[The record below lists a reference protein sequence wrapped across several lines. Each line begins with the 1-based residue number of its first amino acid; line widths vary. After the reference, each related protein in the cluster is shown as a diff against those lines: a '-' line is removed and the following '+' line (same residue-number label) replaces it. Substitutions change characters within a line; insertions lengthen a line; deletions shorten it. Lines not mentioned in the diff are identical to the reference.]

1 MAAELIIKYV
11 VDSIEGNS
19 LSTTVTGPDHGWVE
33 YCNQRGQLFYA
44 DAVSADLYKKYH
56 QQAIDVITQH
66 AIEENKKNLGFINHL
81 SNILIN
87 DEFVLPMFGTVPS
100 GESEPNI
107 TAGISRMIA
116 SMMNGRTARELNTV
130 IFAPKGQTVPQ
141 LENVKPLTS
150 TANFEKIYNL
160 ADIDYEIS
168 MSDSPAGDMSEFQF
182 NRSVLKY
189 SIYDKKDQA
198 LPHTQAGANI
208 LNFWGKHLKR
218 DKIRLNIRCTPEVEK
233 LIQPSKFFTWDVVH
247 EKAEEWQW
255 SYGKILGAYRK
266 TETPLGYDESQLHLW
281 LYDATEPVYL
291 ELLFPWITGQY
302 TCCHTKNKKALFFD
316 TSSDVTSMQLVGDW
330 VK

>member
-1 MAAELIIKYV
+1 MAAELTIKYV

-19 LSTTVTGPDHGWVE
+19 LSTTITGPEHGWVE

-44 DAVSADLYKKYH
+44 DAVGTDLYKKYH
-56 QQAIDVITQH
+56 QQAIDVITKH
-66 AIEENKKNLGFINHL
+66 AMEENKKNLGFINHL

-87 DEFVLPMFGTVPS
+87 DEFVLPMFGTVPGS
-100 GESEPNI
+100 ASDPNI

-116 SMMNGRTARELNTV
+116 SMMNGRTARELKTV

-168 MSDSPAGDMSEFQF
+168 MSDSPAGDMSQFQF

-198 LPHTQAGANI
+198 LPHTQAGANV
-208 LNFWGKHLKR
+208 LNFWGKHLVR
-218 DKIRLNIRCTPEVEK
+218 DKIHLNVRCTPEVEK

-247 EKAEEWQW
+247 EKTEEWQW

-266 TETPLGYDESQLHLW
+266 TENPLGYEESQIHLW
-281 LYDATEPVYL
+281 LYDVTEPVYL
-291 ELLFPWITGQY
+291 ELLFPWMTGQY

>member
-1 MAAELIIKYV
+1 MAAELTIKYV

-19 LSTTVTGPDHGWVE
+19 LSTSIIGPESGWVE

-44 DAVSADLYKKYH
+44 DAVSEDFYKKCH
-56 QQAIDVITQH
+56 QQVIDIITEH
-66 AIEENKKNLGFINHL
+66 AIEGNKKNLGFINHL

-87 DEFVLPMFGTVPS
+87 DEFLFPMFGVVSANYP
-100 GESEPNI
+100 ELKI
-107 TAGISRMIA
+107 TTGLTRLVA
-116 SMMNGRTARELNTV
+116 SIMNGRTARELKTV
-130 IFAPKGQTVPQ
+130 AFAPKGQTVAQ
-141 LENVKPLTS
+141 LQNVKPLTS

-168 MSDSPAGDMSEFQF
+168 MSDAVAEDMSEFQF
-182 NRSVLKY
+182 DRSVLKY

-198 LPHTQAGANI
+198 LPHTQLGANI
-208 LNFWGKHLKR
+208 VTFWGRHVRK
-218 DKIRLNIRCTPEVEK
+218 DKIPINIRCTPEVEK
-233 LIQPSKFFTWDVVH
+233 LIQPSVIFDYNVIH

-255 SYGKILGAYRK
+255 SYGKILGTYRK
-266 TETPLGYDESQLHLW
+266 TEAPLGHDESQIHLW

-316 TSSDVTSMQLVGDW
+316 TSTDVTSMQVIGDW
-330 VK
+330 CK